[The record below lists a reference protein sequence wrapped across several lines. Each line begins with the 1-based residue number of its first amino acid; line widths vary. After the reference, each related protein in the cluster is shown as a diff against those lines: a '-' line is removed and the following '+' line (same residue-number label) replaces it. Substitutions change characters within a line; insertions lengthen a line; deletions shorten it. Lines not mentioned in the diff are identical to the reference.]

1 MKIIQTTAIALA
13 LLVPLSANAAVDG
26 TLGATSTGSFSVN
39 MTLTPPPSTQVQ
51 VLGLDD
57 IDLGSVPLTA
67 GGQLSAN
74 FSLVRPFCI
83 NRNTP
88 GTIGLKIDGG
98 YVNNGFFWIKSA
110 VVDANGFFRHVQL
123 NVSLTKLDSSEVN
136 LYKNTI
142 VPGIIP
148 TTSCTATT
156 NAPGAAMFLTIGP
169 NGSNT
174 YIPGNYSETF
184 TVLVVPE

>member
-67 GGQLSAN
+67 GGQLSTVN
-74 FSLVRPFCI
+74 NYTRPFCV

-88 GTIGLKIDGG
+88 GTVGLKIDGG
-98 YVNNGFFWIKSA
+98 WVNNGSLWLTNA
-110 VVDANGFFRHVQL
+110 VAEANGFIGRVQL
-123 NVSLTKLDSSEVN
+123 NVTLTKLDGSQVII
-136 LYKNTI
+136 YKNLT
-142 VPGIIP
+142 VPGIVP

-156 NAPGAAMFLTIGP
+156 SAQGQAMFLNVGTASG
-169 NGSNT
+169 NT
-174 YIPGNYSETF
+174 YRPGDYSETF
-184 TVLVVPE
+184 TMLVVPE